1 MASGAETELDDA
13 DVARTAAGLGAVL
26 GRSRDGRGLRVGL
39 ACAQFNGGISI
50 RLLDGCLAGLRE
62 CGVDAQDVTVA
73 WAPGAFELP
82 LVAQAFTASTRG
94 CDAVVCLGA
103 VIRGETGHY
112 DVVAGEC
119 ARGIQDVACRSGV
132 PIIFGVLTC
141 ETVGQA
147 LERSAP
153 DETNKG
159 REAAI
164 AAVEMARLVRDPRL
178 A

>member
-1 MASGAETELDDA
+1 MASAAETDLDPA
-13 DVARTAAGLGAVL
+13 DVARTARDVGTALEG
-26 GRSRDGRGLRVGL
+26 SHDGRGLRIAV
-39 ACAQFNGGISI
+39 ACARFNGGISI
-50 RLLDGCLAGLRE
+50 RLLDGCLAALRDA
-62 CGVDAQDVTVA
+62 GVDRTDVTVA
-73 WAPGAFELP
+73 WVPGAFELP
-82 LVAQAFTASTRG
+82 LVAQTLATAAAG
-94 CDAVVCLGA
+94 FDAVVCLGA

-119 ARGIQDVACRSGV
+119 ARGIQEVARETGV
-132 PIIFGVLTC
+132 PVIFGVLTC

-159 REAAI
+159 REAATG
-164 AAVEMARLVRDPRL
+164 AVEMARLVSDPRL

>member
-1 MASGAETELDDA
+1 ML
-13 DVARTAAGLGAVL
+13 
-26 GRSRDGRGLRVGL
+26 
-39 ACAQFNGGISI
+39 
-50 RLLDGCLAGLRE
+50 
-62 CGVDAQDVTVA
+62 
-73 WAPGAFELP
+73 
-82 LVAQAFTASTRG
+82 AQAYATAEVG
-94 CDAVVCLGA
+94 YDAVICLGA

-119 ARGIQDVACRSGV
+119 ARGIQQVACDTGV
-132 PIIFGVLTC
+132 PVIFGVLTC

-159 REAAI
+159 LEAAI
-164 AAVEMARLVRDPRL
+164 TAVEMARLLADRRL